1 MRGAGANISEA
12 FRRVWA
18 RPWLLAALA
27 LTNIGLA
34 MLMSAPLSAV
44 LATLLDH
51 RPAAAAMAAGDDGLW
66 LSFFIEHT
74 PVLVL
79 ASVAAVGGVIVYGL
93 LSWILDGGV
102 LAALA
107 LDGERRALGAGEVL
121 AQSATRAGRMVKLG
135 LLGALLRVVPLAFG
149 TLAYGIARMVIS
161 GRTFQP
167 NLMTS
172 MLALAAA
179 ALTWTSVSVAI
190 DYARGL
196 SLEDAQTR
204 SWRLLARGVRLLF
217 TRRAATL
224 QLVAFSMAAWLA
236 VGVVYWVVAGGIGAL
251 VVLTLVRLLAVFAR
265 VAITMTTL
273 TAAARVARAA

>member
-1 MRGAGANISEA
+1 MRAQGANISEA

-18 RPWLLAALA
+18 RPWLLMALA

-34 MLMSAPLSAV
+34 VLMSAPLSSM

-51 RPAAAAMAAGDDGLW
+51 RTAATAMAAGDDALW
-66 LSFFIEHT
+66 IELLGDHSAIMA
-74 PVLVL
+74 V
-79 ASVAAVGGVIVYGL
+79 ASVALAGGVIIYGL
-93 LSWILDGGV
+93 FSWILDGGV

-107 LDGERRALGAGEVL
+107 LDGERRAVGARGVL

-135 LLGALLRVVPLAFG
+135 LMGTLLRVVPLLFG
-149 TLAYGIARMVIS
+149 GAAYGIARAVIK

-179 ALTWTSVSVAI
+179 ALAWTAVSVAI

-196 SLEDAQTR
+196 SLDDSQTR

-236 VGVVYWVVAGGIGAL
+236 VGVLYWLIAGHLSGIGL
-251 VVLTLVRLLAVFAR
+251 LTLVRLFAVVAR

-273 TAAARVARAA
+273 TAAARVTRA